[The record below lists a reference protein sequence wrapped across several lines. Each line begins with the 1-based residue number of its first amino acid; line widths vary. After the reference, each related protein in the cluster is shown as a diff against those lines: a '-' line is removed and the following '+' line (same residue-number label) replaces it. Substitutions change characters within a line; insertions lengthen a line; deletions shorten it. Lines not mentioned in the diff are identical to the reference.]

1 MLICH
6 DTILCQSERDI
17 NFTPNIVR
25 ALDFDGAEKD
35 FLHMS
40 PDSVGV
46 YGCEMKALLSLRTAR
61 SLSPQLPF
69 TSFNIGLVLMLE
81 GKPGAALLE
90 FNQEPGEWMRL
101 TGQAMAHFAVGQL
114 AQSDTA
120 LAELIEKHEKSNAI
134 EVAQIL
140 AYRNEVDRA
149 FMWLD
154 KAIQYN
160 DTGLI
165 QINSFPFSFENLYSD
180 PRWLQ
185 IQQRIGVAPE
195 QIDAI
200 ELTYSLPQ

>member
-120 LAELIEKHEKSNAI
+120 LAELIEKHEKLMLLKLPRYWHIATKLIAPSCGWTRRYNTMIQASSKLTASPFHLKTYIAILVGYKSNS
-134 EVAQIL
+134 V
-140 AYRNEVDRA
+140 
-149 FMWLD
+149 
-154 KAIQYN
+154 
-160 DTGLI
+160 
-165 QINSFPFSFENLYSD
+165 
-180 PRWLQ
+180 
-185 IQQRIGVAPE
+185 
-195 QIDAI
+195 
-200 ELTYSLPQ
+200 